1 MARKKKDQT
10 IMNIAEIEAISA
22 EQPKFGKGITVASGF
37 DLGAKSALDSR
48 STVKTIAER
57 DAHVTGNRA
66 YEGMLVYVEDTQKTY
81 QYVNNVWKTFGFDVD
96 EFQASIEDSLTSSS
110 TTNVL
115 SANQGKVLNEKIT
128 AVDEKVI
135 NVAGRLDNLAVPWN
149 KVTEKPFATVGEG
162 LHVNNSSIKVNTDD
176 STVEIKNGKVA
187 VKDEVFAPFEHTH
200 ETHDIT
206 WNEIDNKP
214 AIFSKSCSADEWNDA
229 EELVALTV
237 NHMQNSTNLIVK
249 VMGTDT
255 IERLVAV
262 EYIDADNIK
271 IWSDIKE
278 DVTVTIFSYDF
289 NSNSALIYS
298 AIADFAVAGQ
308 VICDVV

>member
-48 STVKTIAER
+48 SAVKTIAER

-162 LHVNNSSIKVNTDD
+162 LHVNNSSIKVNTDN

-187 VKDEVFAPFEHTH
+187 VKDEVFASFEHTH

-214 AIFSKSCSADEWNDA
+214 AIFSKSCSADE
-229 EELVALTV
+229 
-237 NHMQNSTNLIVK
+237 
-249 VMGTDT
+249 
-255 IERLVAV
+255 
-262 EYIDADNIK
+262 
-271 IWSDIKE
+271 
-278 DVTVTIFSYDF
+278 
-289 NSNSALIYS
+289 
-298 AIADFAVAGQ
+298 
-308 VICDVV
+308 